1 MNKIETQQS
10 YNQTQI
16 YKQQQQQEEA
26 LIEYYVYQDL
36 QNLINLLYSRKA
48 IHEYFQDD
56 PTNPLVILSNNKVI
70 LQLNLS
76 SGIHTDLQYQ
86 YQYKNELKNKLK
98 NEKSIALQTLK
109 YVAQELMNQGGTQ
122 NQHQDPTKD
131 YLNQFIQNY
140 EDEMFHLNQFQL
152 QSTNYVPQFNEQ
164 VLSKI
169 ISSIQVVDHQTN
181 QVRQN
186 GTYQKPTQQQLL
198 DRAYVYFHMTNQKL
212 NQINPQNNQ
221 TQLNNKQE
229 ICFQGQQDNIINIAN
244 PQQFTSSN
252 DHNTQD
258 QTKFKINN
266 EQTNLFS
273 FFQFLGYFNQTGT
286 QQVFDR
292 EITSLYNQVFQTIN
306 YPKNENYPEIQF
318 ARYLYSKGYLRH
330 QIILH
335 YYFQLFVD
343 YQYTRR
349 YQELQTNLITE
360 LVSNNKG
367 TIDEGFYSYQYN
379 QKILIEKFILKK
391 TQMNQTQN
399 IPNREVDIKQEILDY
414 IWQMYQSYLNQY
426 YKPQKN

>member
-86 YQYKNELKNKLK
+86 YKNELKNKLK

-140 EDEMFHLNQFQL
+140 EDDKLHLNQFQL

-186 GTYQKPTQQQLL
+186 GSYQKPTQQQLL
-198 DRAYVYFHMTNQKL
+198 DRAYVYFHMTKQKL

-229 ICFQGQQDNIINIAN
+229 TYFQGQQDNIVNIAN
-244 PQQFTSSN
+244 PQQFTTSN
-252 DHNTQD
+252 AYQTQD
-258 QTKFKINN
+258 QTTFKNNN
-266 EQTNLFS
+266 EQQKLIS
-273 FFQFLGYFNQTGT
+273 FFQFLGYFNQTGI

-292 EITSLYNQVFQTIN
+292 EITSLYNWVIQTIN
-306 YPKNENYPEIQF
+306 DPKNQNYYEIQF
-318 ARYLYSKGYLRH
+318 AKFLESNRQLRH

-343 YQYTRR
+343 YYYTRS
-349 YQELQTNLITE
+349 YQELQTNLISD

-367 TIDEGFYSYQYN
+367 TIDKGFYSYQYN
-379 QKILIEKFILKK
+379 QKDLIEKFILKI

-399 IPNREVDIKQEILDY
+399 IPNKEVFTNQEIQDY
-414 IWQMYQSYLNQY
+414 IWQMYQSYWQQY